1 MSNYGLEKFFS
12 SEKINFKRSN
22 VGDRYVKEMMKK
34 YNYNLGGEQSGH
46 IILGKFATTGD
57 GLLVALETL
66 FALRKGKLASELFKV
81 YKPVPQKLINI
92 KVKNKKIVNSAK
104 CKKAIKTASEMIKNK
119 GRLIVRPSGTEPK
132 VRIMCESF
140 NLSLMNRCIDI
151 IKKTI
156 H

>member
-1 MSNYGLEKFFS
+1 MSNYGLEKFFL

-92 KVKNKKIVNSAK
+92 KVKDKKIVNSAK